1 MRSIIAKKAQA
12 KNANSAQILGTNI
25 EIIPIVDWHIF
36 RYNGAALKLGMMMQ
50 NDNPH
55 SSSSSSANTSK
66 NTDDSWFVKWQ
77 PYRGDLEQTPVAIH
91 EYLPAGQNVALG
103 LQHVFAMFGATVLAP
118 LLMGFD
124 PSLTMLM
131 TGFSTILFFL
141 ITGGRV
147 PSYLGSSFAFIGVVA
162 AATGY
167 AGAGSNPNMSLAL
180 GGIMA
185 CGIFYALVGL
195 IVMRT
200 GTQWIERLMPPVVTG
215 AVVMIIG
222 LNLAPITIKGVSGN
236 VFDTWMA
243 LLTVLCITTIA
254 VFTKGM
260 LRRLLLLVGLAL
272 SYLFYFI
279 LANVMG
285 LGKPIDF
292 APIVNAAWI
301 GLPQLHSPSFDAKA
315 ILLIAPVF
323 IILIAENLGHF
334 KAVSAMTGQNISP
347 YMGRAFFADGLCTT
361 ISGAVGGT
369 GMTTYA
375 ENIGVMAAT
384 KIYSTVV
391 FMVAGVFAILLGL
404 SPKFGAVIST
414 IPVAILGGASIVV
427 FGLITI
433 TGARIWISNRV
444 DFSQNGNMLVA
455 AVVVIMGTGNFS
467 LHIAGFD
474 LGGIGTATF
483 AAILM
488 NLIFNRQSLGE
499 ENRDEHDAFSAH

>member
-1 MRSIIAKKAQA
+1 MQSDNQ
-12 KNANSAQILGTNI
+12 NSN
-25 EIIPIVDWHIF
+25 
-36 RYNGAALKLGMMMQ
+36 
-50 NDNPH
+50 
-55 SSSSSSANTSK
+55 SSSSSQADVSSK
-66 NTDDSWFVKWQ
+66 ENWFVDWK

-91 EYLPAGQNVALG
+91 EYLPAGQNIALG

-131 TGFSTILFFL
+131 TGISTILFFL

-167 AGAGSNPNMSLAL
+167 VGAGSNPNISLAL

-222 LNLAPITIKGVSGN
+222 LNLAPITIKGVSSN
-236 VFDTWMA
+236 AFDTWMA
-243 LLTVLCITTIA
+243 LLTVLSITTIA

-260 LRRLLLLVGLAL
+260 LRRLLLLVGLVM
-272 SYLFYFI
+272 SYVIYYV

-285 LGKPIDF
+285 LGTPIDF
-292 APIVNAAWI
+292 APIINAAWL
-301 GLPQLHSPSFDAKA
+301 GLPQFHSPSFDAKA

-361 ISGAVGGT
+361 MSGAVGGT

-391 FMVAGVFAILLGL
+391 FVVAGVFAMLLGL
-404 SPKFGAVIST
+404 SPKFGAIIST
-414 IPVAILGGASIVV
+414 TPVAILGGASIVV

-433 TGARIWISNRV
+433 AGARIWISNRV